1 VQCSSTTQVIRP
13 GNLPSNPNTNSS
25 QHLPDVRAEMEHT
38 VETTLQI
45 PYIAF
50 EEQKHLNHFPVSMP
64 TCMHQRSLHP
74 YIQIIGNIQS
84 NISFRIKIVETDQ
97 NVTRI
102 YPVAKHRAGNHE
114 STTRPQFFVCLDIAR
129 SSLFIRH

>member
-1 VQCSSTTQVIRP
+1 MSGQKW
-13 GNLPSNPNTNSS
+13 NT
-25 QHLPDVRAEMEHT
+25 T

-84 NISFRIKIVETDQ
+84 NISIRIKIVETDR

-102 YPVAKHRAGNHE
+102 YPLA
-114 STTRPQFFVCLDIAR
+114 STGQDTTKALRDLSFLIV
-129 SSLFIRH
+129 